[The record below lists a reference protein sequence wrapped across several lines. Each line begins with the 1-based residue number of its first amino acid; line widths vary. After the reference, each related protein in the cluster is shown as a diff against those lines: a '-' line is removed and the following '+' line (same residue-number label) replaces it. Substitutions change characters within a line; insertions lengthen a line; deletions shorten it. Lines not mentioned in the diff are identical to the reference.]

1 MSAVQSKISSRM
13 TAVESTSV
21 MRQRQFATEEKSG
34 DMLIV
39 PLSRPDL
46 MTVLNKAEL
55 LLQISSRKAK

>member
-39 PLSRPDL
+39 PLSRPDFPL
-46 MTVLNKAEL
+46 SY
-55 LLQISSRKAK
+55 ISARTSTL